1 MDVVECTFVSSDH
14 DRRSVGLRALEE
26 EALERVLRQA
36 MERTRTAF
44 PGKQYPVRRW
54 SGTRIGALPPAECRL
69 AGASPFFGAVGRRYS
84 PVVAE
89 RARNR
94 SSGRNRR
101 RSLRASPGAGILVPD
116 GGGEPLLHGGIVLWA
131 GGGHTAG
138 RRGAVGGFSHH
149 PIGGLF
155 WQQRRAAP
163 GRALA
168 LR

>member
-14 DRRSVGLRALEE
+14 HRRSVGLRALDA

-36 MERTRTAF
+36 MERTRAAL
-44 PGKQYPVRRW
+44 PGEQHPVCRW
-54 SGTRIGALPPAECRL
+54 SGTRIGALSPAECRL
-69 AGASPFFGAVGRRYS
+69 AGAGPFSGAVGRRYS

-116 GGGEPLLHGGIVLWA
+116 GGGAPLLHGGIVLWA
-131 GGGHTAG
+131 GGSHATG
-138 RRGAVGGFSHH
+138 RRGAVGCFPHH
-149 PIGGLF
+149 PIGG
-155 WQQRRAAP
+155 
-163 GRALA
+163 
-168 LR
+168 